1 MFSFGFYPASVRFSI
16 LSVCSYILVCSS
28 PTCPTYAPEL
38 MLVTLSP
45 MLYSDGPSSPLLNCL
60 STVRHVSVPR
70 KALGMRIGSFTK
82 RVQICELRVS
92 VLKVKD
98 DHFSMYEYM
107 FSLH

>member
-1 MFSFGFYPASVRFSI
+1 
-16 LSVCSYILVCSS
+16 
-28 PTCPTYAPEL
+28 
-38 MLVTLSP
+38 
-45 MLYSDGPSSPLLNCL
+45 LLNCL

-70 KALGMRIGSFTK
+70 RALGMRIGSFTK